1 MKDLQLNYKA
11 YTNDELESLDY
22 EPNFVDRYV
31 ADVDLR
37 LKDIKGVLGSP
48 TRNLPKHTDWYL
60 FSDGSIIKLMFVKSD
75 EGTYKT
81 LYISA
86 EQGVNENTL
95 YDLLEFFVNDETED

>member
-1 MKDLQLNYKA
+1 MKELQLNFKT

-22 EPNFVDRYV
+22 EPNFVDRYM

-48 TRNLPKHTDWYL
+48 TENLPKHTDWYL
-60 FSDGSIIKLMFVKSD
+60 DVDSFIVKLMFVKSD

-95 YDLLEFFVNDETED
+95 YDLLEFFVNDDTED

>member
-1 MKDLQLNYKA
+1 MNISQLKNKT

-22 EPNFVDRYV
+22 EPNLVDRYV

-37 LKDIKGVLGSP
+37 LKDINKLLGSP
-48 TRNLPKHTDWYL
+48 TKNLPKHTDWYL
-60 FSDGSIIKLMFVKSD
+60 LIEGCIVKLMFVKSD

-86 EQGVNENTL
+86 EQGAKENNL
-95 YDLLEFFVNDETED
+95 YDLLEIFVNDDTED